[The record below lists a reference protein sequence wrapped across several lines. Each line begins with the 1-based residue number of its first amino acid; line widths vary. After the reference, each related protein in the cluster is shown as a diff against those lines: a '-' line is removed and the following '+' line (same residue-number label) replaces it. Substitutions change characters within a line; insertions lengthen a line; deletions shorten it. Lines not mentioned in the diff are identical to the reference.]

1 MHTVSKSLFDDIADA
16 YKKAG
21 YQLPRIIF
29 WNVAGD
35 VNNGIPMQKNELGVI
50 LMSGFSVQLLDMVM
64 SGETDPYKAIL
75 SVINSERYK
84 AVEDA
89 VKNLL

>member
-1 MHTVSKSLFDDIADA
+1 
-16 YKKAG
+16 
-21 YQLPRIIF
+21 
-29 WNVAGD
+29 
-35 VNNGIPMQKNELGVI
+35 MQKNELGVI
-50 LMSGFSVQLLDMVM
+50 LMSGFSLQLLDMVM

-75 SVINSERYK
+75 SVVNSERYK